1 MALYNASFIKVTV
14 IVPVYNVENYLR
26 QCLDSLKNQTLKEIE
41 FIIINDCSTDG
52 CGSICD
58 EYAKNDKRFKVLHNQ
73 QNIKQGLS
81 RNKGIEI
88 AKGEYVGFVDADD
101 YIDYD
106 YYEKLYNSAILKN
119 SDIAKTESILIY
131 KNGDQILQPE
141 LNLRIRNGVKLGKP
155 LFLLFGCE
163 HWTAIYKREL
173 LIKNNIRYPDIRNAQ
188 DDVFLLRYTYY
199 AKSITLISN
208 TYYYYRQLDTS
219 TISVRK
225 KPYYESILLCF
236 ELQLEFL
243 NQHPLEEADYKE
255 AVNRVFWSVWHRF
268 LEMEKDAAWDDYRKE
283 YVLKIIKIMLEY
295 KFDPGIILDSIYNGF
310 SKQQYTQQTILS
322 KKECIRKIV
331 LFIRKQILRLIKS
344 F

>member
-1 MALYNASFIKVTV
+1 MALDNNSFIKVTV

-26 QCLDSLKNQTLKEIE
+26 QCLDSIKNQTLKEIE
-41 FIIINDCSTDG
+41 IILIDDCSTDKSG
-52 CGSICD
+52 RICD
-58 EYAKNDKRFKVLHNQ
+58 EYASIDFRFNVIHNKT
-73 QNIKQGLS
+73 NIRQGLS

-101 YIDYD
+101 YIDFD
-106 YYEKLYNSAILKN
+106 YYEKLYDSAISN
-119 SDIAKTESILIY
+119 HSDIAKTESILIY
-131 KNGDQILQPE
+131 KNGKQIVQPD
-141 LNLRIRNGVKLGKP
+141 LNLRIKDGVKLGKP

-163 HWTAIYKREL
+163 HWTAIYKREI

-208 TYYYYRQLDTS
+208 TYYYYRQLYTS
-219 TISVRK
+219 TISVRE

-243 NQHPLEEADYKE
+243 NQHPLEKADYKE

-268 LEMEKDAAWDDYRKE
+268 SEIEKDTAWDDFKKK
-283 YVLKIIKIMLEY
+283 YVLKTINIMLEY
-295 KFDPGIILDSIYNGF
+295 KFDPGFILDLIYFGF
-310 SKQQYTQQTILS
+310 SNEPYTHKNILS
-322 KKECIRKIV
+322 KHEWVHKIIF
-331 LFIRKQILRLIKS
+331 FIPKQILRLIKS